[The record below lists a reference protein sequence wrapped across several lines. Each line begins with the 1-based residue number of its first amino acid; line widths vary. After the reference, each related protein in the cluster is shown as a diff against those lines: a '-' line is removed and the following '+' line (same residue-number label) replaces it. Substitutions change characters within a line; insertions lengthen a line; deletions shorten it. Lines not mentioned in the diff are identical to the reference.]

1 MLKCTVSRPQ
11 GRGGEGMRGK
21 LRDKRTDLKRD
32 RFKRELIERRRTNKR
47 ENRIS
52 MVWLNQ
58 QLEQEEEYQ
67 LLEEEELLENKQ
79 K

>member
-1 MLKCTVSRPQ
+1 
-11 GRGGEGMRGK
+11 MRGK
-21 LRDKRTDLKRD
+21 LRDKRSDLKRD
-32 RFKRELIERRRTNKR
+32 RFKRELMERRRTNKR

-58 QLEQEEEYQ
+58 QLEQEENDQ
-67 LLEEEELLENKQ
+67 LLEEEELLESKQ

>member
-1 MLKCTVSRPQ
+1 
-11 GRGGEGMRGK
+11 MRGK
-21 LRDKRTDLKRD
+21 LRDKRSDLKRD
-32 RFKRELIERRRTNKR
+32 RFKRELMERRRTNKR

-58 QLEQEEEYQ
+58 QLEQEESDQ
-67 LLEEEELLENKQ
+67 LLEEEELLKNKQ

>member
-1 MLKCTVSRPQ
+1 
-11 GRGGEGMRGK
+11 MRGK

-32 RFKRELIERRRTNKR
+32 RFKRELMERRRTNKR

-52 MVWLNQ
+52 MLWLNQ

-67 LLEEEELLENKQ
+67 LLEDEELMENRQ

>member
-1 MLKCTVSRPQ
+1 
-11 GRGGEGMRGK
+11 MRGK
-21 LRDKRTDLKRD
+21 LRDKRSDLKRD
-32 RFKRELIERRRTNKR
+32 RFKRELMERRRTNKR

-58 QLEQEEEYQ
+58 QLEQEESDQ

>member
-1 MLKCTVSRPQ
+1 
-11 GRGGEGMRGK
+11 MRGK
-21 LRDKRTDLKRD
+21 LRDKHTDLKRD

>member
-1 MLKCTVSRPQ
+1 
-11 GRGGEGMRGK
+11 MRGK

-67 LLEEEELLENKQ
+67 LLDEEELLENKQ

>member
-1 MLKCTVSRPQ
+1 
-11 GRGGEGMRGK
+11 MRGK

-32 RFKRELIERRRTNKR
+32 RFKRELMERRRTNKR

>member
-1 MLKCTVSRPQ
+1 
-11 GRGGEGMRGK
+11 MRGK

-58 QLEQEEEYQ
+58 QREQEEEYQ

>member
-1 MLKCTVSRPQ
+1 
-11 GRGGEGMRGK
+11 MRGK
-21 LRDKRTDLKRD
+21 LRDKRTDPKRD

>member
-1 MLKCTVSRPQ
+1 
-11 GRGGEGMRGK
+11 MRGK

-52 MVWLNQ
+52 MVWLHQ
-58 QLEQEEEYQ
+58 QLEQEKDD
-67 LLEEEELLENKQ
+67 LLLDQVELLENKQ
-79 K
+79 N

>member
-1 MLKCTVSRPQ
+1 
-11 GRGGEGMRGK
+11 MRGK

-58 QLEQEEEYQ
+58 QLEQGEEYQ

>member
-1 MLKCTVSRPQ
+1 
-11 GRGGEGMRGK
+11 MRGK
-21 LRDKRTDLKRD
+21 LRDKRSDLKRD
-32 RFKRELIERRRTNKR
+32 RFKRELMERRRTNKR

>member
-1 MLKCTVSRPQ
+1 
-11 GRGGEGMRGK
+11 MRGK

>member
-1 MLKCTVSRPQ
+1 
-11 GRGGEGMRGK
+11 MRGK

-47 ENRIS
+47 ENRTS

-58 QLEQEEEYQ
+58 QREQEEEYQ
-67 LLEEEELLENKQ
+67 LLEEEELLEDKQ